1 MKYLIY
7 PLLALE
13 KKKNKQLD
21 WHNLF
26 LIGAVAAFISLL
38 PSK

>member
-13 KKKNKQLD
+13 KKKKQLD